1 MKISALLTKTLQIKN
16 SYQHYNTLL
25 LLLLAALGYLRGE
38 TVATSREDAS
48 AAMKRGE
55 SRRGEEKREAAYF
68 ARAFPVFLGSHCA
81 PARSPSPPSFAR
93 SPCSH
98 RPKPNQTSGHWAIA
112 PQPPQDG
119 RRTDE
124 ADEAD
129 VPYFGCGK
137 LLREDS
143 EVE

>member
-1 MKISALLTKTLQIKN
+1 MRTAEGEESPLEEREERRQQRRLT
-16 SYQHYNTLL
+16 
-25 LLLLAALGYLRGE
+25 LRGI
-38 TVATSREDAS
+38 SRFSGKPPRAPGRFSAS
-48 AAMKRGE
+48 
-55 SRRGEEKREAAYF
+55 
-68 ARAFPVFLGSHCA
+68 P
-81 PARSPSPPSFAR
+81 SPSPPS
-93 SPCSH
+93 SH